1 MSNIPEQELPLYA
14 KAIIVYA
21 IVATIYI
28 YYLRTMPPN
37 VVETHIGCS
46 SGLVQPTT
54 LQTTS
59 QSTTLQTTSQPTT
72 LQTTSQPT
80 TLQISTNTTSTSES
94 PSIIERITSFFSSK
108 TSTNISQ
115 QTKI

>member
-1 MSNIPEQELPLYA
+1 MSNQNIPEQELPIYA

-28 YYLRTMPPN
+28 YYLRNMPPN

-46 SGLVQPTT
+46 SSSVQPTT
-54 LQTTS
+54 VQ
-59 QSTTLQTTSQPTT
+59 QVSTTTTTT
-72 LQTTSQPT
+72 TG
-80 TLQISTNTTSTSES
+80 S
-94 PSIIERITSFFSSK
+94 PSFIEKITSFFSSR
-108 TSTNISQ
+108 TSTNVSQ

>member
-28 YYLRTMPPN
+28 YYLITMPPN

-59 QSTTLQTTSQPTT
+59 
-72 LQTTSQPT
+72 QTTSQPT